1 MKTRELQDQ
10 LRMSYEGQVEYLLNK
25 YGSAK
30 YDYFC
35 NESCKSRNTK
45 VSRAK
50 EGLVCHHIDEDKA
63 IMLSSPSYA
72 AKNRFD
78 YQRADRLVYCNL
90 LEHLLLHIKI
100 VIEPRHPEANLFERP
115 GVGGIVNIC
124 RILNDYYGGRECKRE
139 YQKTLYEPIS
149 DNMKDYI
156 AILIYLT
163 VFVKTNR
170 PDCLSVLN
178 EKNLTTDSHGE
189 VVEELSR
196 WLYSPSS

>member
-1 MKTRELQDQ
+1 MRTRELQDQ
-10 LRMSYEGQVEYLLNK
+10 LRMSYEEQVQYLLDK
-25 YGSAK
+25 YGSAE

-35 NESCKSRNTK
+35 NESCKSRNSK
-45 VSRAK
+45 VSRTK

-78 YQRADRLVYCNL
+78 YQKADRLVYCNL

-100 VIEPRHPEANLFERP
+100 VIEPRHSEANLFEMP

-124 RILNDYYGGRECKRE
+124 RTLNDYYGGRECKRE
-139 YQKTLYEPIS
+139 YQKKLYEPIS

-163 VFVKTNR
+163 AFVKANR
-170 PDCLSVLN
+170 PGCLSVLN
-178 EKNLTTDSHGE
+178 EENLTTDSYGG
-189 VVEELSR
+189 VVEELSK
-196 WLYSPSS
+196 WVYSPSS

>member
-1 MKTRELQDQ
+1 MDTGEIKAEL
-10 LRMSYEGQVEYLLNK
+10 LMSYSEQVDYLLKK

-30 YDYFC
+30 YDYFY
-35 NESCKSRNTK
+35 NESCKSRDSK
-45 VSRAK
+45 VSRTK

-72 AKNRFD
+72 AKNKFD
-78 YQRADRLVYCNL
+78 YQKADRLVYCNL

-100 VIEPRHPEANLFERP
+100 IIEPRHPEANLFERP

-124 RILNDYYGGRECKRE
+124 RTINDYYGGRECKRE
-139 YQKTLYEPIS
+139 YQKKLYESIS
-149 DNMKDYI
+149 NNMKDDI

-178 EKNLTTDSHGE
+178 EKNLTTDSYGE
-189 VVEELSR
+189 VVEELSK
-196 WLYSPSS
+196 WVCSPSS

>member
-1 MKTRELQDQ
+1 MKTMELKDQ
-10 LRMSYEGQVEYLLNK
+10 LRMSYEEQVQYLLDK

-35 NESCKSRNTK
+35 NESCKSRNSK
-45 VSRAK
+45 ISRTK

-72 AKNRFD
+72 AKNKFD
-78 YQRADRLVYCNL
+78 YQKADRLVYCNL

-100 VIEPRHPEANLFERP
+100 VIEPRHSEANLFEMP

-124 RILNDYYGGRECKRE
+124 RNLNDYYGGRECKRE
-139 YQKTLYEPIS
+139 YQKKLYEPIS

-163 VFVKTNR
+163 VFVKANR

-178 EKNLTTDSHGE
+178 EKNLTTDSYGE
-189 VVEELSR
+189 VVEELSK
-196 WLYSPSS
+196 WFYSPSS

>member
-1 MKTRELQDQ
+1 MKTMELQDQ
-10 LRMSYEGQVEYLLNK
+10 LRMSYEEQVQYLLDK
-25 YGSAK
+25 YGSAE

-35 NESCKSRNTK
+35 NESCKSRNSK
-45 VSRAK
+45 VSRTK

-100 VIEPRHPEANLFERP
+100 VIEPRHPEANLFEMP

-124 RILNDYYGGRECKRE
+124 RNLNDYYGGRECKRE
-139 YQKTLYEPIS
+139 YQKKLYEPIS

-163 VFVKTNR
+163 AFVKANR
-170 PDCLSVLN
+170 PGCLSVLN
-178 EKNLTTDSHGE
+178 EENLITDSYGE
-189 VVEELSR
+189 VVEELSK
-196 WLYSPSS
+196 WVYSPSS

>member
-1 MKTRELQDQ
+1 MKTMELQDQ
-10 LRMSYEGQVEYLLNK
+10 LRMSYEDQVQYLLDK

-35 NESCKSRNTK
+35 NESCKSRNSK
-45 VSRAK
+45 VSRTK

-72 AKNRFD
+72 TKNRFD
-78 YQRADRLVYCNL
+78 YQKADRLVYCNL

-100 VIEPRHPEANLFERP
+100 VIEPRHSEANLFEMP

-124 RILNDYYGGRECKRE
+124 RTLNDYYGGREYKRE
-139 YQKTLYEPIS
+139 YQKKLYEPIS

-163 VFVKTNR
+163 AFVKAKR
-170 PDCLSVLN
+170 PGCLSVLN
-178 EKNLTTDSHGE
+178 EENLTTDSYGE
-189 VVEELSR
+189 VVEELSK
-196 WLYSPSS
+196 WVYSPSS